1 MNSPGKPTRGVRS
14 NKTGKA
20 GIRMDSQKKRMMTI
34 ILRMI
39 KEVYQTTVQLEDVL
53 HCGSVQILARDF
65 DPMNE
70 LLEAVEYPQEKT
82 DLVYE
87 LIQVYLDGEMTLDE
101 VVLGIE
107 NGLKETTTV

>member
-1 MNSPGKPTRGVRS
+1 
-14 NKTGKA
+14 
-20 GIRMDSQKKRMMTI
+20 MDSEKKRMMTI

-53 HCGSVQILARDF
+53 HTGSVQILARDF
-65 DPMNE
+65 DPMSE
-70 LLEAVEYPQEKT
+70 LLEALEYPEDKME
-82 DLVYE
+82 LAYE
-87 LIQVYLDGEMTLDE
+87 LMRVYLDDEMTLDE